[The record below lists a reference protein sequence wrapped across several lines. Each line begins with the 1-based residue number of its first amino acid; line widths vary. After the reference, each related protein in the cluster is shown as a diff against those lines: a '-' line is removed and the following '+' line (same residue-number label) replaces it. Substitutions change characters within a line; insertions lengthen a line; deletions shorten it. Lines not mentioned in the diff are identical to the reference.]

1 MNTSSCIDK
10 YGGVDETII
19 RGFGSRGVLVDISAL
34 LVIVL
39 TLCLSTMVSSA
50 TAQTAAGPGP
60 IELTVQL
67 EAPRGESAP
76 PITVTLQDALA
87 RARQNDSQLLSTMTD
102 VKIAREDRNL
112 AKAAL
117 LPTVSY
123 STQYLGTQGNGI
135 TPNGRFVTNDG
146 VHVYRNWGVL
156 HQEISSNTFLATGYR
171 RAAAAEALAK
181 ARAEIAQRGLVVT
194 VTKNY
199 YALVISQRKYAG
211 AQQNAQQAKHFLA
224 VTQDAERLGQVAHSD
239 VIKADIQYE
248 QQAQTFE
255 EARLALENARLSVAV
270 LLSSTLNENFAV
282 VDDLDSAPPL
292 PAFPDVQ
299 SMAERQNPDVR
310 VALEAFR
317 QADLDV
323 TAAKGSF
330 FPALVIDTDYG
341 IEANAFALHSVSKGF
356 PEAGKLPNL
365 GYFVTASLNVPV
377 WNWGAL
383 RSKLHQTQDR
393 RQQARVELNQTQ
405 RQVLSNLYASYNEAA
420 IAHAAADRLS
430 RVADL
435 ASESLRLMNL
445 RYQAGT
451 STALE
456 VVDAQNTLIQARN
469 AFNDARGR
477 YRVALANLQ
486 TITGTF

>member
-1 MNTSSCIDK
+1 MGMQRSSCIDK
-10 YGGVDETII
+10 CARFSDAGGIG
-19 RGFGSRGVLVDISAL
+19 RVLRNIALARVLAAPISFAAAQ
-34 LVIVL
+34 
-39 TLCLSTMVSSA
+39 VSASA
-50 TAQTAAGPGP
+50 A
-60 IELTVQL
+60 IELPQL
-67 EAPRGESAP
+67 VVPSGDAAP
-76 PITVTLQDALA
+76 PVTVTLQDALE
-87 RARQNDSQLLSTMTD
+87 RARQNDAQSLSAMTD
-102 VKIAREDRNL
+102 ARVAREDRNI

-117 LPTVSY
+117 LPTISY
-123 STQYLGTQGNGI
+123 STQFLGTQGNGI

-171 RAAAAEALAK
+171 RASAAEALAK

-211 AQQNAQQAKHFLA
+211 AQQNTEQARHFLTI
-224 VTQDAERLGQVAHSD
+224 TQDEERLGQVAHSD
-239 VIKADIQYE
+239 VIKADLQYE
-248 QQAQTFE
+248 QQAQTFD
-255 EARLALENARLSVAV
+255 EAKLALENARLSLAV
-270 LLSSTLNENFAV
+270 LLSPTLNENFTV

-292 PAFPDVQ
+292 PAFPEVQ
-299 SMAERQNPDVR
+299 GMAERQNPDVR
-310 VALEAFR
+310 VALEALH

-323 TAAKGSF
+323 TGAKGSF
-330 FPALVIDTDYG
+330 FPSLVVDTDYG
-341 IEANAFALHSVSKGF
+341 IEANAFALHSVNNGF
-356 PEAGKLPNL
+356 PNAGKLPNL
-365 GYFVTASLNVPV
+365 GYFITANLTVPV

-393 RQQARVELNQTQ
+393 RQQARVELSQTQ
-405 RQVLSNLYASYNEAA
+405 RQVLSNLYASYNEATVA
-420 IAHAAADRLS
+420 RAAKERLS
-430 RVADL
+430 RTAGL
-435 ASESLRLMNL
+435 AAESLRLINL

-469 AFNDARGR
+469 AFNDAQVR

-486 TITGTF
+486 TLTGSF